1 MRYFLASIGLLLAAA
16 LPAQAQDAGPYV
28 QARLVS
34 EDSGVPPGGAVTI
47 ALVEDIQAGWHTY
60 WVNPGDAGAATE
72 IKWTLPPGWGA
83 GAIQWPT
90 PKRLPVGPLMDYG

>member
-1 MRYFLASIGLLLAAA
+1 VRYFLVSIGLLLAAA
-16 LPAQAQDAGPYV
+16 LPAQAQEAGPYV

-34 EDSGVPPGGAVTI
+34 EDSAVPPGGAVTI

-60 WVNPGDAGAATE
+60 WVSPGDAGAATE
-72 IKWTLPPGWGA
+72 IKWTLPQGWGA